1 MGAVAVQCRDRARQG
16 FDEVLGCLG
25 DADSMGLSGFI
36 TMLVQTH
43 VVHAHRRWEEMGL
56 VAQTLRETGVDP
68 LMTEAIEKSHRRTV
82 DAHIAPADVMMAF
95 SDLAEAIEKCPRGC
109 GHLGPPSDP
118 DCALDELTG
127 HTADR
132 VAATRRLLTAM
143 AAD

>member
-1 MGAVAVQCRDRARQG
+1 M
-16 FDEVLGCLG
+16 LGCLG

-82 DAHIAPADVMMAF
+82 DAHIAPADGQVPSLEDALTIL
-95 SDLAEAIEKCPRGC
+95 SERVIRG
-109 GHLGPPSDP
+109 H
-118 DCALDELTG
+118 
-127 HTADR
+127 
-132 VAATRRLLTAM
+132 
-143 AAD
+143 